1 MSLLHRVLREND
13 AKQSDDADDAL
24 VANSA
29 SAPKDAPM
37 LTFFIIDDENF
48 PAEEDEDEEEE
59 EEGTMSLS
67 DSPSSY

>member
-1 MSLLHRVLREND
+1 
-13 AKQSDDADDAL
+13 
-24 VANSA
+24 
-29 SAPKDAPM
+29 M
-37 LTFFIIDDENF
+37 LTFLIIDDENF

>member
-1 MSLLHRVLREND
+1 M
-13 AKQSDDADDAL
+13 

-37 LTFFIIDDENF
+37 LTFLIIDDENF

>member
-1 MSLLHRVLREND
+1 MKRHQMTTTRWS
-13 AKQSDDADDAL
+13 Q
-24 VANSA
+24 NSA

-37 LTFFIIDDENF
+37 LTFLIIDDENF

>member
-1 MSLLHRVLREND
+1 
-13 AKQSDDADDAL
+13 
-24 VANSA
+24 
-29 SAPKDAPM
+29 M